1 MGTPLSRSRTNESS
15 QDIIKSL
22 PINAAAIDFGTTS
35 LSLSYSTKGDDE
47 WATSLDFGN
56 DKRIPNAIL
65 LKKGDDAK
73 FEVLQIG
80 KEARQAFMN
89 ASSDERERLIYF
101 ERVKMLLRRD
111 IKREAHVTSYTGE
124 HFYLI
129 EVIAFILKHLAETL
143 EKSLDR
149 GSVKLKKN
157 DFDWVI
163 TVPAIWDVQ
172 SKRMMREAAFLS
184 GILTDGEGITTLTQI
199 GCGVSSP
206 EEINPE
212 KLLLAL
218 EPECAAIYS
227 QIACKKEA
235 EKYKKAAI
243 SKDEV
248 EEVVAKLGKGYM
260 IIDAGGGTVDIT
272 TQVEVRGGGVEVV
285 TVPIGN
291 ALGGTQIN
299 EKFSSIF
306 QDIVDD
312 KGFEKFIASGDG
324 KDKAGRSTNDEADI
338 IKKRILCE
346 KFLYDEFES
355 QKLALV
361 KYTDVMCIDIP
372 HKMINFYGEQ
382 TIINGISRME
392 LYEYED
398 DKIRIPLKAA
408 EDTIF
413 HDSLKSLIKD
423 MFEALNSPQMKQ
435 IHTIYLVG
443 GFGSSKIVEKHVKK
457 ELVRKSLKIEV
468 IVPPHPTIAIAHGA
482 VMLRKNPAFIR
493 ARRADANYG
502 IAIREP
508 FDATKHNPAYKIKHA
523 SDDQFYCENIFDIF
537 LKKGELVDS
546 KKKITTSLHP
556 SDGSEEVILEI
567 YSSEKN
573 DVKYVK
579 TLDGRPIAKLVG
591 RLIIEAPNPKKLP
604 WRDREIDVTIDFS
617 GAEIQATAMY
627 RLTKKEVKTV
637 CDFL

>member
-1 MGTPLSRSRTNESS
+1 M
-15 QDIIKSL
+15 
-22 PINAAAIDFGTTS
+22 
-35 LSLSYSTKGDDE
+35 
-47 WATSLDFGN
+47 
-56 DKRIPNAIL
+56 
-65 LKKGDDAK
+65 
-73 FEVLQIG
+73 
-80 KEARQAFMN
+80 
-89 ASSDERERLIYF
+89 
-101 ERVKMLLRRD
+101 
-111 IKREAHVTSYTGE
+111 
-124 HFYLI
+124 
-129 EVIAFILKHLAETL
+129 
-143 EKSLDR
+143 
-149 GSVKLKKN
+149 
-157 DFDWVI
+157 
-163 TVPAIWDVQ
+163 
-172 SKRMMREAAFLS
+172 
-184 GILTDGEGITTLTQI
+184 TQI

-212 KLLLAL
+212 KLSLAL

-227 QIACKKEA
+227 QAASKKEA
-235 EKYKKAAI
+235 EKYKKATT

-248 EEVVAKLGKGYM
+248 EEVVAKISKGYM

-272 TQVEVRGGGVEVV
+272 AQVEVGGGVEVV
-285 TVPIGN
+285 TAPIGN

-299 EKFSSIF
+299 EKFSLIF

-312 KGFEKFIASGDG
+312 KGFEKFIASDDG
-324 KDKAGRSTNDEADI
+324 KNKAGHSTNEADIEAGI
-338 IKKRILCE
+338 IKKRIICE

-355 QKLALV
+355 EKKSLV
-361 KYTDVMCIDIP
+361 KIANVMCIDIP

-382 TIINGISRME
+382 KIKNGISRME

-408 EDTIF
+408 EDTLF
-413 HDSLKSLIKD
+413 HDSLESLIKD

-435 IHTIYLVG
+435 IRTIYLVG
-443 GFGSSKIVEKHVKK
+443 GFGSSKIVEKHVK
-457 ELVRKSLKIEV
+457 EALQRKSLEIEV

-502 IAIREP
+502 IAIQEP
-508 FDATKHNPAYKIKHA
+508 FDAKKHNPAYKIKDA
-523 SDDQFYCENIFDIF
+523 SDDQFYCKNIFDIF

-573 DVKYVK
+573 DIKYVK
-579 TLDGRPIAKLVG
+579 TPDGRPIAKLAG
-591 RLIIEAPNPKKLP
+591 RLIIKAPNRKMLP
-604 WRDREIDVTIDFS
+604 WRDRKIDITIDFS

-627 RLTKKEVKTV
+627 CLTKKKVKTV